1 MDNEKKYNDTTDN
14 KEEPNEALNH
24 EEPKEEPHQEEPYQE
39 EPYEEEPYQEVKK
52 EETIE
57 NQEPSEDNL
66 HKPEED
72 KPLDED
78 IDQAE
83 EIRTLKNHQDKLD
96 EEVSQ
101 PLEEIAE
108 QEEQEEFDIDLVGEA
123 KERVSPVVP
132 VSTAT
137 SQSVKPAP
145 ERKAKDISG
154 GKLFTMLVAAVLVGA
169 LLSFSIFYAA
179 LPSLLQA
186 RGLTGTGNNGQS
198 VVINPSSDLNVY
210 SAVAEKAMP
219 SVVGITTVQITEGFF
234 SGTQRSQGVGTG
246 VIVDERGYILTNSHV
261 INDGQADEVTVLLH
275 DGSHHTAQVLWYEQS
290 MDLAV
295 IKIDGGVNLI
305 PAELGDSDALI
316 VGEIVVAIGNPLGL
330 NFERTLTQGVV
341 SGLNRSIQVSA
352 SQIIDNLIQTDA
364 SINPGNSGGPL
375 LNTQGQVIGINTAK
389 MSSGEGLGFSIPINT
404 AKPIV
409 DQFIER
415 GEFRRVYLGIRGF
428 NARNVESATGI
439 PLDVDSG
446 VFVVEVVPGSA
457 ADAANLQA
465 EDIVIALNGVEVD
478 TMGSLIRELYKFR
491 PGDQTTVTYLRG
503 DEEFTVDIT
512 LTE

>member
-1 MDNEKKYNDTTDN
+1 MDIEKNDNIREETSEETFEETFEEMTEKTSEEMKGTT
-14 KEEPNEALNH
+14 
-24 EEPKEEPHQEEPYQE
+24 
-39 EPYEEEPYQEVKK
+39 EEESQEFSD
-52 EETIE
+52 EMSSS
-57 NQEPSEDNL
+57 P
-66 HKPEED
+66 
-72 KPLDED
+72 DED
-78 IDQAE
+78 PVRK
-83 EIRTLKNHQDKLD
+83 EIN
-96 EEVSQ
+96 Q
-101 PLEEIAE
+101 P
-108 QEEQEEFDIDLVGEA
+108 V
-123 KERVSPVVP
+123 ERGL
-132 VSTAT
+132 
-137 SQSVKPAP
+137 
-145 ERKAKDISG
+145 SG

-169 LLSFSIFYAA
+169 LLSFSIFYAV

-186 RGLTGTGNNGQS
+186 RGLAGIGNPVNNGQQL
-198 VVINPSSDLNVY
+198 VITPSNDLNVY

-219 SVVGITTVQITEGFF
+219 SVVGITTVQQTEGLF
-234 SGTQRSQGVGTG
+234 SGTQRSQGIGTG
-246 VIVDERGYILTNSHV
+246 VIVDDRGYILTNSHV

-275 DGSHHTAQVLWYEQS
+275 DGSHHTAQVLWHEQA

-295 IKIDGGVNLI
+295 IKIEGGVNLI

-352 SQIIDNLIQTDA
+352 TQIIDNLIQTDA

-439 PLDVDSG
+439 PLDVDKG
-446 VFVVEVVPGSA
+446 VFVVEVVPESA
-457 ADAANLQA
+457 AENANIQA
-465 EDIVIALNGVEVD
+465 EDIIIAMGGVEVE
-478 TMGSLIRELYKFR
+478 TMGGLIRELYKFR
-491 PGDQTTVTYLRG
+491 PGDQTTVTYMRG
-503 DEEFTVDIT
+503 EEEFTADIT

>member
-1 MDNEKKYNDTTDN
+1 MDNDKKYDDTYDN
-14 KEEPNEALNH
+14 REQPDEEL
-24 EEPKEEPHQEEPYQE
+24 YQDEFNE
-39 EPYEEEPYQEVKK
+39 EPYEEVKK
-52 EETIE
+52 EETAE
-57 NQEPSEDNL
+57 KQEPSESNSDTPEDDEPL
-66 HKPEED
+66 ADDLDQPEETRE
-72 KPLDED
+72 LED
-78 IDQAE
+78 QQDIFE
-83 EIRTLKNHQDKLD
+83 E
-96 EEVSQ
+96 EERQ
-101 PLEEIAE
+101 PLEEMS
-108 QEEQEEFDIDLVGEA
+108 EE
-123 KERVSPVVP
+123 VSPIIPTPQKQAHHQRQV
-132 VSTAT
+132 TET
-137 SQSVKPAP
+137 SSKG
-145 ERKAKDISG
+145 ISG
-154 GKLFTMLVAAVLVGA
+154 GKLFTMLVAAVLVGT

-186 RGLTGTGNNGQS
+186 RGLAGTGNNGQS

-275 DGSHHTAQVLWYEQS
+275 DGSHHSAQVLWYEQS

-352 SQIIDNLIQTDA
+352 TQIIDNLIQTDA

-375 LNTQGQVIGINTAK
+375 LNTQGKVIGINTAK

-439 PLDVDSG
+439 PLDVDNG

-457 ADAANLQA
+457 ADAASLQA
-465 EDIVIALNGVEVD
+465 EDIVIALNGVKVD

>member
-1 MDNEKKYNDTTDN
+1 MDNEKKHDGAYDN
-14 KEEPNEALNH
+14 NEAQKETPVAKPL
-24 EEPKEEPHQEEPYQE
+24 EEK
-39 EPYEEEPYQEVKK
+39 
-52 EETIE
+52 
-57 NQEPSEDNL
+57 QEPSESRL
-66 HKPEED
+66 HKPEE
-72 KPLDED
+72 EEG
-78 IDQAE
+78 QATDGEITETPDGTTPEPDHSE
-83 EIRTLKNHQDKLD
+83 EAAAIS
-96 EEVSQ
+96 E
-101 PLEEIAE
+101 
-108 QEEQEEFDIDLVGEA
+108 EEQDEFDIDLVGET
-123 KERVSPVVP
+123 KERISPVAPISQNPVRNQRQVP
-132 VSTAT
+132 E
-137 SQSVKPAP
+137 QSSKGV
-145 ERKAKDISG
+145 SG
-154 GKLFTMLVAAVLVGA
+154 GKLFAMLVAAVLVGT
-169 LLSFSIFYAA
+169 LLSFSIFYAV

-186 RGLTGTGNNGQS
+186 RGLTGEGSSGQS

-219 SVVGITTVQITEGFF
+219 SVVGITTVQVRQGFF

-275 DGSHHTAQVLWYEQS
+275 DGSHHRAQVLWYEQA

-295 IKIDGGVNLI
+295 IKIDGGANLI

-352 SQIIDNLIQTDA
+352 TQIIDNLIQTDA

-389 MSSGEGLGFSIPINT
+389 MSSGEGLGFAIPINT

-465 EDIVIALNGVEVD
+465 EDIIIALNGVEVH

-503 DEEFTVDIT
+503 DQEFTVDIT

>member
-1 MDNEKKYNDTTDN
+1 MDNEKNDN
-14 KEEPNEALNH
+14 SW
-24 EEPKEEPHQEEPYQE
+24 
-39 EPYEEEPYQEVKK
+39 
-52 EETIE
+52 EETTEEAAEEMRKETTEDVKEE
-57 NQEPSEDNL
+57 NQETSDEELTFYEEDPVRKKI
-66 HKPEED
+66 HQPEET
-72 KPLDED
+72 K
-78 IDQAE
+78 
-83 EIRTLKNHQDKLD
+83 TLSK
-96 EEVSQ
+96 
-101 PLEEIAE
+101 
-108 QEEQEEFDIDLVGEA
+108 G
-123 KERVSPVVP
+123 
-132 VSTAT
+132 
-137 SQSVKPAP
+137 
-145 ERKAKDISG
+145 ISG
-154 GKLFTMLVAAVLVGA
+154 GKLFTMLVAAVLVGT
-169 LLSFSIFYAA
+169 LLSFSIFYAV
-179 LPSLLQA
+179 LPSLLKA
-186 RGLTGTGNNGQS
+186 RGLAGIGNPVNIGQPL
-198 VVINPSSDLNVY
+198 VINPSSDLNVY

-219 SVVGITTVQITEGFF
+219 SVVGITTVQITEGLF
-234 SGTQRSQGVGTG
+234 SGPQRAQGLGTG

-275 DGSHHTAQVLWYEQS
+275 DGSHHTAQVLWFEQA

-295 IKIDGGVNLI
+295 IKIDGGVNMI

-341 SGLNRSIQVSA
+341 SGLNRSVQVSA
-352 SQIIDNLIQTDA
+352 TQIIDSLIQTDA

-389 MSSGEGLGFSIPINT
+389 MSTGEGLGFSIPINT

-428 NARNVESATGI
+428 NARNAESATGI
-439 PLDVDSG
+439 PMEVDNG

-457 ADAANLQA
+457 AENANIQS
-465 EDIVIALNGVEVD
+465 EDIIIALGDVEVE

-491 PGDQTTVTYLRG
+491 PGDETTVTYLRG
-503 DEEFTVDIT
+503 EEEVTADIT